1 MTVSDIFF
9 IGVGLSMDAL
19 AVAMCQGVSM
29 KKLHIGGALRVAL
42 FFGGFQALMP
52 LAGFALGSTFASFVT
67 IGPWIA
73 VALLLIIGGK
83 MLIDGIRDKQDEPT
97 NELASLGKL
106 VLLAI
111 ATSIDAFA
119 VGVGFS
125 MQEGIV
131 WLHGGISIFFAVAL
145 IGCTTFV
152 LSLFGVWVGNR
163 FGLRYHRLATMI
175 GGIVLIAI
183 GIKMVLEALGILP
196 AFLRCDGSA
205 LRDAA
210 LHILRL

>member
-29 KKLHIGGALRVAL
+29 KQLKPIGALRVAL
-42 FFGGFQALMP
+42 FFGGFQLLMP
-52 LAGFALGSTFASFVT
+52 LAGFTLGSAFASFVT

-73 VALLLIIGGK
+73 AVLLLIIGGK
-83 MLIDGIRDKQDEPT
+83 MLIDGILDKQDEPT
-97 NELASLGKL
+97 DGLASLGKL
-106 VLLAI
+106 VLLSI

-119 VGVGFS
+119 VGIGFS
-125 MQEGIV
+125 MQDGIV
-131 WLHGGISIFFAVAL
+131 WLTGGISIFFAVTL

-152 LSLFGVWVGNR
+152 LSFFGVWVGNR
-163 FGLRYHRLATMI
+163 FGLKYHRLATLI

-183 GIKMVLEALGILP
+183 GVKMILEALGVLP
-196 AFLRCDGSA
+196 AFLRCDAPA
-205 LRDAA
+205 LQESA
-210 LHILRL
+210 LHILLL